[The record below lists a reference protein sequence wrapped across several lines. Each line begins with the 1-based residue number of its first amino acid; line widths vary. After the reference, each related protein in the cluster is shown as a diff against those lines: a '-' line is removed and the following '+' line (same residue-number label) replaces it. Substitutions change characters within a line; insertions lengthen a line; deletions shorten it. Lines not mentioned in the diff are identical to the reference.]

1 MGFRSPITRFW
12 PCLNFHWRRTIVF
25 SSASKPGIHCST
37 FRYRDSFWR
46 SLSLWGCIWLMR
58 RKPAMHSL
66 LLILALTSCR
76 QSMSDQPRYKTYQES
91 DFFPDGSSARP
102 LPEGVVPL
110 ERDRGELLTKGTVD
124 NKESQTFPFPITLQV
139 LERGQQRF
147 DIFCTPCHDHL
158 GTGEGMA
165 VLRGF
170 RRPPPSF
177 HVDRLRAATPGYFF
191 DVITNGFGAMPSY

>member
-1 MGFRSPITRFW
+1 
-12 PCLNFHWRRTIVF
+12 
-25 SSASKPGIHCST
+25 
-37 FRYRDSFWR
+37 
-46 SLSLWGCIWLMR
+46 
-58 RKPAMHSL
+58 
-66 LLILALTSCR
+66 
-76 QSMSDQPRYKTYQES
+76 MSDQPRYKTYHES

-110 ERDRGELLTKGTVD
+110 ERNRGELLTKGTVD
-124 NKESQTFPFPITLQV
+124 NKESQSFPFPITLQV

-177 HVDRLRAATPGYFF
+177 HVDRLRTAAPGYFF
-191 DVITNGFGAMPSY
+191 DVITNGFGAMPSYAFQIPAQDRWAIIAYVKALQLSRSAGTADVPADDLKKIEAQKQ